1 MSARDQMLLET
12 KVGTEDITGSYHLGT
27 MRFHK
32 ALRSSFGL
40 THFQPERFQQA
51 DLVLSKSTSYYF
63 FEK

>member
-1 MSARDQMLLET
+1 MLLET

-27 MRFHK
+27 TLFLK
-32 ALRSSFGL
+32 ALCPSFGL
-40 THFQPERFQQA
+40 TQFQPERFQQD